1 MTGNRRWSWAL
12 LPPPSYRSF
21 LVVLFPPSL
30 LLTRAV
36 DPPGERE
43 GVRTKCIANRSIRLG
58 QKGERRSSPLLPPP
72 LVIVQREDG
81 GRFAESPVA
90 PVHRRK
96 ICRSIKRE
104 KLAGFVAHRRFRLFG
119 MGAEQVLKLHRMA
132 RMVAYVR
139 VWWNIVLR
147 CIVSEVLEN
156 GLSLLSRHSRHPYPS
171 IPPPSS
177 TLHNTPSISLTPLL
191 SSPPSSSLSRSSPL
205 TSSISSVMTN
215 DAAVAVAHAPLRRP
229 RDRPPLHCA
238 RHHETQRA
246 P

>member
-1 MTGNRRWSWAL
+1 MVVGAA
-12 LPPPSYRSF
+12 PSS
-21 LVVLFPPSL
+21 LHIGPSL
-30 LLTRAV
+30 LSCSL
-36 DPPGERE
+36 PPSCSREQSTHPERE
-43 GVRTKCIANRSIRLG
+43 RESGQSALQIGRYGLG
-58 QKGERRSSPLLPPP
+58 KKGSAAPLLHSPP

-104 KLAGFVAHRRFRLFG
+104 KLGGFVAPRRG
-119 MGAEQVLKLHRMA
+119 VSAEQVLKLLRMA
-132 RMVAYVR
+132 RIVAC

-171 IPPPSS
+171 IPLPSS

-191 SSPPSSSLSRSSPL
+191 SSPLL
-205 TSSISSVMTN
+205 SSVVV
-215 DAAVAVAHAPLRRP
+215 AVAVVATHFIHFKCYDERRGSGTCS
-229 RDRPPLHCA
+229 PPPSA
-238 RHHETQRA
+238 RRSIVLATMKHSERRKQ
-246 P
+246 